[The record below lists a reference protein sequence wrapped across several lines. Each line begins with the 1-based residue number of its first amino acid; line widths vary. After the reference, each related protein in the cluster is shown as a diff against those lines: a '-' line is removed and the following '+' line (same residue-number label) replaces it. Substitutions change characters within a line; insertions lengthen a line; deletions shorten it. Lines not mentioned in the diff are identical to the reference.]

1 MIYRSNTDNI
11 KVSIICNFV
20 SDWHNMGFDKIFA
33 NHRKR
38 ETIEARYLIFYLIR
52 RYTKLSYS
60 DIGKVSKAFHIER
73 NYNHATVLHACNRVQ
88 DRVSIEKMYR
98 YQVHMYCTQIE
109 TSFAKKNEIA
119 SAENYPELLSELLSA
134 LNDRQE
140 SKEIMALAMYLRKLR
155 YESSFTDTQENTSM
169 EMV

>member
-38 ETIEARYLIFYLIR
+38 ETIEARYLIFYLMR
-52 RYTKLSYS
+52 KYTKLSYS
-60 DIGKVSKAFHIER
+60 DIGEISNAFHINR
-73 NYNHATVLHACNRVQ
+73 KYNHATVLHAFNRVR
-88 DRVSIEKMYR
+88 DRVCVEKMYR

-109 TSFAKKNEIA
+109 TAFEKKNEIQ
-119 SAENYPELLSELLSA
+119 SAENYPELLSDLLSF
-134 LNDRQE
+134 LNEKQE
-140 SKEIMALAMYLRKLR
+140 SKEVEALGMYLRKLR
-155 YESSFTDTQENTSM
+155 YESSFTDTQENNSM